1 MISNEQIKDVCRV
14 AHNNSIEFYEDI
26 SKARDIKESNEHF
39 VNSHLANELIKRH
52 NYFVS
57 FETIR
62 SLVELS
68 ITNDKEFLAKD
79 REENESE
86 KHRFDLVA
94 WNGTK
99 PSLVFEVKAIGN
111 AESVLSDVG
120 RLWLLQRRLGKFHK
134 FKCVF
139 MFSNW
144 YIHESEKSWNDRLAS
159 LNGVEYKFDP
169 FYFEGTSS
177 KYYNSCSGVI
187 IDYNDVG
194 ENYRVQLEALA
205 PSKR

>member
-14 AHNNSIEFYEDI
+14 AHNNSMEFYEDI
-26 SKARDIKESNEHF
+26 SKVRDIKESNEHF

-120 RLWLLQRRLGKFHK
+120 RLWLLQRRLEKFHN

-144 YIHESEKSWNDRLAS
+144 YIHESEKSWNDRLDS
-159 LNGVEYKFDP
+159 SKSEDYTFDP
-169 FYFEGTSS
+169 FYFKGESS
-177 KYYNSCSGVI
+177 KFDNSCSGIVF
-187 IDYNDVG
+187 DYSNVG
-194 ENYRVQLEALA
+194 CDY
-205 PSKR
+205 KI